1 MPVRKRIHTRMRIH
15 EEWDLFFF
23 STELVKPSSW
33 RPNKRRIIKYK
44 ENKKNNWNETKLTKT
59 CLLLCIKKCF
69 CARRVVFF
77 LTVIIHSFT
86 APDTVKPWSY
96 SFNWLDVVRVVVV
109 AVALAVAISMYIRSC
124 FAWPTGCELFKYLLS
139 CVRVMPVK
147 VSQQK

>member
-1 MPVRKRIHTRMRIH
+1 MRIQTRMRIH

-33 RPNKRRIIKYK
+33 RPNKRRIIKNK
-44 ENKKNNWNETKLTKT
+44 ENKKKNNRRRNKTVENLFATLYKEMFLCTECSIFLNGYNTLFYGTWYCQAMKLQ
-59 CLLLCIKKCF
+59 LQLV
-69 CARRVVFF
+69 RRCSSCSCRCGF
-77 LTVIIHSFT
+77 SC
-86 APDTVKPWSY
+86 SY
-96 SFNWLDVVRVVVV
+96 
-109 AVALAVAISMYIRSC
+109 IYIRSC